1 MPIATSVQKS
11 LEVYRKLAEK
21 KVAMPCFCTENLAT
35 THAIFAAADEIGR
48 EFDIMNVPVILSFT
62 ARYPERQQLIN
73 YTPFSDPVE
82 GFLAVRDDANRLAR
96 KGGRFENVMVFA
108 HLDHGQPDEDTDL
121 FELGKGFL
129 SSVMYDCSALPLE
142 ENMARTKKF
151 KKEHRDDYLIEA
163 IVDEI
168 AMSGQEALILT
179 DPARAKM
186 YVEET
191 GADAIVPNV
200 GTEHQSTYIQAKY
213 HRDRARAIR
222 DAIGPKLVLH
232 GSSSLSKEVVKG
244 VGEDG
249 VIKLNV
255 WTTFERTAGQLI
267 AKDTI
272 ENLRG
277 ILTQADID
285 ALVEQGKLG
294 EAFKGGPPAKPSLK
308 YLTDV
313 HRRNEIFFPT
323 VKEMMKE
330 YMRLLGYAS
339 LSGITF

>member
-1 MPIATSVQKS
+1 MPIETSVQKS

-35 THAIFAAADEIGR
+35 THAIFAAADETGR
-48 EFDIMNVPVILSFT
+48 EFDITNVPVILSFT

-96 KGGRFENVMVFA
+96 KGGKFENVMVFA

-129 SSVMYDCSALPLE
+129 SSVMYDCSALPLQ
-142 ENMARTKKF
+142 ENMARTKNF

-200 GTEHQSTYIQAKY
+200 GTEHQSTYIRAKY
-213 HRDRARAIR
+213 HKDRARAIC

-232 GSSSLSKEVVKG
+232 GSSSLSKEDVKG

-249 VIKLNV
+249 IIKLNI

-294 EAFKGGPPAKPSLK
+294 EAFKGGPLAKPSLK

-313 HRRNEIFFPT
+313 HRRNQVFFPT

-330 YMRLLGYAS
+330 YMRLLGYAA
-339 LSGITF
+339 LAGMTF